1 MKKKKRK
8 TGGDKSSKI
17 SSAKRRKAIGQVL
30 RDCRG
35 DPDDPSITQQDIA
48 EALGVAQSNVSR
60 IESGSHTL
68 PLDGLFDV
76 CDAYRIP
83 VVSFL
88 NRFGQKIGK

>member
-1 MKKKKRK
+1 MKKKRK

-17 SSAKRRKAIGQVL
+17 SSAKRRKAVGQVL

-35 DPDDPSITQQDIA
+35 DPDDPSITQQEIA

-60 IESGSHTL
+60 IENGTHTL

-83 VVSFL
+83 VITFL
-88 NRFGQKIGK
+88 GRFGKKIGEL